1 MLLAFTLAAC
11 VRPGIGGY
19 GRLMLAASEIIPGR
33 YRDPRLVARGGMG
46 EVYRASDTL
55 LDRKVAVKVLDERY
69 ATDENVRLRF
79 TREALM
85 AARLSS
91 EPGIVRIFDV
101 GETDGRPFI
110 VMEYLP
116 GGSLDDE
123 LRRGGAR
130 PPAQVL
136 AWLHDAAEAL
146 DYAHAQGIV
155 HRDVKPANLL
165 LDEAGRVHV
174 ADFGV
179 ASAASLDS
187 LTQTGMVIGTAGYLS
202 PEQAEGRG
210 ASPAS
215 DRYALGIVAF
225 QLLAGSRPFERTNA
239 AAEAAA
245 HVQSPVPPITGRRP
259 LLPPELDGVF
269 ERALAKDPA
278 ARYPT
283 NRAFVAALRVVFDPT
298 TTASPRTPTPV
309 ALPLKRRR
317 RLLVPLL
324 AAALALVTGAA
335 AAYLLVRSESRQV
348 IRVTVT
354 KPGTTKTVKATP
366 APPSTSTSS
375 STSTSTFTTTVTTT
389 TTPGTTSGGVT
400 RQPAAADGYAKMQAG
415 DYNAA
420 LPLLEQAAHD
430 LQGTHSLSEAYN
442 DYNLA
447 LTLVKLRGCSAQVL
461 QLLDSSQAIQGRRA
475 PIDELRAN
483 CAR

>member
-1 MLLAFTLAAC
+1 
-11 VRPGIGGY
+11 
-19 GRLMLAASEIIPGR
+19 MLAATEIIPGR
-33 YRDPRLVARGGMG
+33 YSDPRLVARGGMG
-46 EVYRASDTL
+46 EVYRASDTV
-55 LDRKVAVKVLDERY
+55 LDRTVAVKILDERY

-85 AARLSS
+85 AAQLSS

-123 LRRGGAR
+123 LRRGGPR

-136 AWLHDAAEAL
+136 AWLDDAAEAL

-215 DRYALGIVAF
+215 DRYALGIVGF
-225 QLLAGSRPFERTNA
+225 QLFAGSRPFERTNA

-245 HVQSPVPPITGRRP
+245 HVQSPVPPITARRP
-259 LLPPELDGVF
+259 VLPPELDGVF

-278 ARYPT
+278 ARFPT
-283 NRAFVAALRVVFDPT
+283 NRAFVAALRAVFDRA
-298 TTASPRTPTPV
+298 TATSPRTPTPV
-309 ALPLKRRR
+309 AVPLTRRR

-324 AAALALVTGAA
+324 AALALATGAA

-354 KPGTTKTVKATP
+354 KPGTTQTVKATP
-366 APPSTSTSS
+366 APPPATSTSS
-375 STSTSTFTTTVTTT
+375 STSTSTLTTTVTTS
-389 TTPGTTSGGVT
+389 TTPATTSGGVP
-400 RQPAAADGYAKMQAG
+400 RQSAAADGYAKIQAG

-420 LPLLEQAAHD
+420 LPLLEQAARD

-447 LTLVKLRGCSAQVL
+447 LTLVKLRGCSARVL
-461 QLLDSSQAIQGRRA
+461 QLLDTSQAIQGRRA

>member
-1 MLLAFTLAAC
+1 MPAATD
-11 VRPGIGGY
+11 
-19 GRLMLAASEIIPGR
+19 IIPAR

-55 LDRKVAVKVLDERY
+55 LDRTVAVKLLDERY

-85 AARLSS
+85 AAGLSS
-91 EPGIVRIFDV
+91 EPGIVKIFDV
-101 GETDGRPFI
+101 AEIDGRPFI

-136 AWLHDAAEAL
+136 GWLHDAAEAL
-146 DYAHAQGIV
+146 DFAHAQGIV

-179 ASAASLDS
+179 ASAASLGS

-210 ASPAS
+210 ASAAS

-239 AAEAAA
+239 IAEAGA
-245 HVQSPVPPITGRRP
+245 HVQSPVPSITGLRP
-259 LLPPELDGVF
+259 ALPAELDGIF
-269 ERALAKDPA
+269 ERALSKNPA

-283 NRAFVAALRVVFDPT
+283 NRAFVAALRLAFDHA
-298 TTASPRTPTPV
+298 TAPSPRAAPV
-309 ALPLKRRR
+309 ALLPKRRR
-317 RLLVPLL
+317 WLFVPLFAALVL
-324 AAALALVTGAA
+324 AAGAA
-335 AAYLLVRSESRQV
+335 AAYLVARSERGNARAQV

-354 KPGTTKTVKATP
+354 KPGTTETVKATP
-366 APPSTSTSS
+366 APTPASTTSS
-375 STSTSTFTTTVTTT
+375 SSTLTSTSTTTTTTIT
-389 TTPGTTSGGVT
+389 TTPGTTRGGVT
-400 RQPAAADGYAKMQAG
+400 SQSAAADGYAKIKAG
-415 DYNAA
+415 DYTAA
-420 LPLLEQAAHD
+420 LPLLEQAARD

-447 LTLVKLRGCSAQVL
+447 LTLVKLRGCDAQVL
-461 QLLDSSQAIQGRRA
+461 QLLDTSQAIQGRRA
-475 PIDELRAN
+475 PIDSLRAS
-483 CAR
+483 CTH